1 MTMQSL
7 LFRLTRARGEE
18 MTASLW
24 SFVYFFALLA
34 GYYVLRP
41 IRDEMAVQVGQ
52 ARLQELFTAVFL
64 TMLVVAP
71 VFGALT
77 ARFPRKRLLPWIY
90 GFLVANLGC
99 FWLIFS
105 TTGQQSVQVGA
116 TFFVW
121 VSVVNLFAVSVF
133 WSLMADLFDTAQAK
147 RLYGFIAAGGTAGAL
162 AGPSLTALFVTVVGV
177 RSMLLV
183 SAAFLALC
191 IVAITRL
198 RAWAERT
205 GATGSARDDAP
216 LGGSMWAGIIDAV
229 RSPYLLGICLF
240 LFGYTLLS
248 TLLYFQQTELV
259 PAAIK
264 DSAERTRLFAL
275 VDVAVNVLAL
285 LLQLFAF
292 GAMMERLG
300 TTFTLAAL
308 PAVAIA
314 GFATLALSPTLAT
327 LVVFGVLRRAG
338 EYAISKPARETLFN
352 IPAAGAEVQGEER
365 HRHAGSPHWGHG
377 VELDL
382 CRSEERR
389 IFSDGNELDRRADLG
404 DVVGASR
411 CSSDARLRSGRPHH
425 VPCPRREVSGV
436 ITKRSSSWSG

>member
-64 TMLVVAP
+64 TMLVVVP

-292 GAMMERLG
+292 GVMMERLG

-352 IPAAGAEVQGEER
+352 ILPPEQKYKAKNVIDTLVHRTGDTASSWIFAGLRSAGFSLTAMSWIAVPISAMWLGIAVFLGRAAQERPAAPVDA
-365 HRHAGSPHWGHG
+365 HA
-377 VELDL
+377 V
-382 CRSEERR
+382 
-389 IFSDGNELDRRADLG
+389 
-404 DVVGASR
+404 AS
-411 CSSDARLRSGRPHH
+411 H
-425 VPCPRREVSGV
+425 
-436 ITKRSSSWSG
+436 

>member
-1 MTMQSL
+1 
-7 LFRLTRARGEE
+7 
-18 MTASLW
+18 
-24 SFVYFFALLA
+24 
-34 GYYVLRP
+34 
-41 IRDEMAVQVGQ
+41 
-52 ARLQELFTAVFL
+52 
-64 TMLVVAP
+64 
-71 VFGALT
+71 
-77 ARFPRKRLLPWIY
+77 
-90 GFLVANLGC
+90 
-99 FWLIFS
+99 
-105 TTGQQSVQVGA
+105 
-116 TFFVW
+116 
-121 VSVVNLFAVSVF
+121 VF

-183 SAAFLALC
+183 SVAFLALC
-191 IVAITRL
+191 IVAIMRL

-216 LGGSMWAGIIDAV
+216 LGGSVWAGITDVV

-275 VDVAVNVLAL
+275 IDVAVNVLAL

-314 GFATLALSPTLAT
+314 GFAALALSPTLAT
-327 LVVFGVLRRAG
+327 LVMFGVLRRAG

-352 IPAAGAEVQGEER
+352 VLPPEQKYKAKNVIDTLVHRTGDTVSSWTFAALR
-365 HRHAGSPHWGHG
+365 SAGFSLTAMSWIAVPISAMWLG
-377 VELDL
+377 VAVFL
-382 CRSEERR
+382 
-389 IFSDGNELDRRADLG
+389 GRA
-404 DVVGASR
+404 AQ
-411 CSSDARLRSGRPHH
+411 ARLAASPRSVQAARLL
-425 VPCPRREVSGV
+425 R
-436 ITKRSSSWSG
+436 